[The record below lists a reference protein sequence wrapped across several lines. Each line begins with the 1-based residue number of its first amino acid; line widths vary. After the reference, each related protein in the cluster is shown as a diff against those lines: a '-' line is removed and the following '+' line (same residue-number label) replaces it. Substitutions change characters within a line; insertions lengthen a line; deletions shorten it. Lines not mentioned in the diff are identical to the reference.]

1 MDNTDNS
8 TDGYIYIVY
17 NEVYQ
22 HYGVNVF
29 KIGKSKD
36 VIARLSGYTTSYIKP
51 VELKFVSKLCKDHSR
66 AAKVIF
72 QRLDTYRIA
81 KNTEF

>member
-8 TDGYIYIVY
+8 IDGYIYIVY

-22 HYGVNVF
+22 HYGINVF

-36 VIARLSGYTTSYIKP
+36 VIARLNGYTTSYIKP
-51 VELKFVSKLCKDHSR
+51 VELKFVSKLCKDQQGLKKLFFR
-66 AAKVIF
+66 
-72 QRLDTYRIA
+72 D
-81 KNTEF
+81 